1 MASSQPVACWTTK
14 TISLKYK
21 VREKNSAYMF
31 FFKHVMTIKHSV
43 TTRPKIYKKLKISVW
58 RSWLVTQTWIKLN
71 KSYYNTMDES
81 CCTDNSS
88 QEISNVKV
96 CTITDLPEF
105 SGEWKTLLPPH
116 LWRCCWHFQLRAEG
130 SAGSER
136 LRWSSRNHCA
146 PWTPWTGPA
155 ECSASHGRRFGP
167 QNRREEAGLLA
178 CILGT
183 SVWAGA
189 GHAGITELIFMVS
202 FKHLLHSLKPSIRLF
217 LNPPPPLQK
226 TTTKIKTKM
235 RNTCCWGGGGWGVG
249 GRVEQRDWGGWVLNG
264 NIQILNQS

>member
-1 MASSQPVACWTTK
+1 M
-14 TISLKYK
+14 LNYK
-21 VREKNSAYMF
+21 SYLPKIQTESGKRILRMF
-31 FFKHVMTIKHSV
+31 LFVHVVTIKPEPELHK
-43 TTRPKIYKKLKISVW
+43 KIQLSIW
-58 RSWLVTQTWIKLN
+58 HLWLVTQTDTHSWIKLN
-71 KSYYNTMDES
+71 KSYYNTMVES

-96 CTITDLPEF
+96 CTITDHYTDLPKF

-136 LRWSSRNHCA
+136 LRWSSQNHCA

-167 QNRREEAGLLA
+167 RNRCEEAGLLA

-189 GHAGITELIFMVS
+189 GHAGITVNIYGTLQTFVS
-202 FKHLLHSLKPSIRLF
+202 SLKPSICLF
-217 LNPPPPLQK
+217 F
-226 TTTKIKTKM
+226 
-235 RNTCCWGGGGWGVG
+235 
-249 GRVEQRDWGGWVLNG
+249 
-264 NIQILNQS
+264 